1 MVKVSPRF
9 IDKLSFFSI
18 SFLSVVQAV
27 PSTATVIALTLTFL
41 HNSEDQPLPTSVF
54 LHFSNRSF
62 PLFLLSLLFLSHS
75 RSSRLLSSPHPPSPS
90 LSIYL
95 HFPIFLSSPLFS
107 SLFPLLLSPS
117 FLLTPSVLR
126 LPLPLTPPLPA
137 SLPPPLPGRPLPSP
151 FELSTYPVLALSP
164 SFPAL
169 NFFAFPLSFP
179 TFPFFV
185 FRLIR
190 VSRAGSA
197 AGRDPDWPCR
207 CGTHRTLVLSPGST
221 PRFTHM
227 FTPCVVCGVRTRPC
241 AGTRAFIL
249 GSGVAAGSPPPR

>member
-1 MVKVSPRF
+1 MTNF
-9 IDKLSFFSI
+9 LFFFI

-126 LPLPLTPPLPA
+126 LPLPLTPPLPSQA
-137 SLPPPLPGRPLPSP
+137 GHFPPHLNSPLTRCSHFHLPSQPLTFSP
-151 FELSTYPVLALSP
+151 FPSPSPLFPFSYFALSVFPVPGVRLAGIQTGRADVALTAHSSSRPGLLQGSLTCSLLVLCAAFVLALV
-164 SFPAL
+164 PAL
-169 NFFAFPLSFP
+169 ERS
-179 TFPFFV
+179 
-185 FRLIR
+185 
-190 VSRAGSA
+190 SW
-197 AGRDPDWPCR
+197 DP
-207 CGTHRTLVLSPGST
+207 V
-221 PRFTHM
+221 
-227 FTPCVVCGVRTRPC
+227 
-241 AGTRAFIL
+241 
-249 GSGVAAGSPPPR
+249 

>member
-1 MVKVSPRF
+1 MTNFLFFHFFPVCCSGRSIYRNCHRPNLDIPAQQRGSAITHLRISAFFQPQFPSLSPLSSLSLS
-9 IDKLSFFSI
+9 LSF
-18 SFLSVVQAV
+18 
-27 PSTATVIALTLTFL
+27 
-41 HNSEDQPLPTSVF
+41 
-54 LHFSNRSF
+54 
-62 PLFLLSLLFLSHS
+62 
-75 RSSRLLSSPHPPSPS
+75 LSSPHPPSPS

-227 FTPCVVCGVRTRPC
+227 FTPCVVCGVRTCPC

>member
-1 MVKVSPRF
+1 MVKVNPRF

-95 HFPIFLSSPLFS
+95 HFPIFLSSPLFFPFPS
-107 SLFPLLLSPS
+107 PPFSLIPSHSLCSPS
-117 FLLTPSVLR
+117 PSSFNR
-126 LPLPLTPPLPA
+126 SPPY
-137 SLPPPLPGRPLPSP
+137 PLPSQAGHFPPHLNSPLTRCSHFHLPSQPLTFSP
-151 FELSTYPVLALSP
+151 FPSPSPLFPFSYFALSVFPVPGVRLAGIQTGRADVALTAHSSSRPGLLQGSLTCSLLVLCAAFVLALV
-164 SFPAL
+164 PAL
-169 NFFAFPLSFP
+169 ERS
-179 TFPFFV
+179 
-185 FRLIR
+185 
-190 VSRAGSA
+190 SW
-197 AGRDPDWPCR
+197 DP
-207 CGTHRTLVLSPGST
+207 V
-221 PRFTHM
+221 
-227 FTPCVVCGVRTRPC
+227 
-241 AGTRAFIL
+241 
-249 GSGVAAGSPPPR
+249 